1 MEASF
6 IILFWYGVL
15 HAFGPDHLAV
25 IADFSIGRQQKKV
38 AWVTLGFALGHGV
51 SLYLFALLITSF
63 DVPDGWL
70 AYGDVI
76 ASSVIL
82 LMGAYLLYLVAF
94 DQIHV
99 GKHQHNGKEHIHIWF
114 GASHNHS
121 RGKLGWL
128 STPALLG
135 VLMGMG
141 GVRGMLVSLS
151 AVSVEAVNPWMIVS
165 FTLGVALV
173 FLVFGGVLALLNQ
186 QIIHSKFWLRGS
198 FTLVGVLSCG
208 VGAQALI

>member
-1 MEASF
+1 M
-6 IILFWYGVL
+6 ILFWYGVL

-25 IADFSIGRQQKKV
+25 IADFSIGRQRKKV

-51 SLYLFALLITSF
+51 SLYLFALLISAFEIPEHWLSF
-63 DVPDGWL
+63 
-70 AYGDVI
+70 GDVI
-76 ASSVIL
+76 ASTVIL
-82 LMGAYLLYLVAF
+82 LMGAYLLYLVLF

-99 GKHQHNGKEHIHIWF
+99 AKHQHNGQAHIHIWF

-121 RGKLGWL
+121 RGRLGWL

-141 GVRGMLVSLS
+141 GVKGMLVSLS
-151 AVSVEAVNPWMIVS
+151 AVSAGAVTAWMILS

-173 FLVFGGVLALLNQ
+173 FLVFGGVLAILNQ
-186 QIIHSKFWLRGS
+186 RIIYSKSWLRGS
-198 FTLVGVLSCG
+198 FTLVGILSCG